1 MVAGKNPGFVGDA
14 GRIGTQRH
22 IIAARLDDAQG
33 LALLLL
39 QNVAENAALLAYEVF
54 AAGTQFVK
62 HAPGNEHGGGHLGSG
77 MAELLASVR
86 TVVLEE
92 ADILDASIVLEIED
106 ALGGQTQEVSDL
118 VVAGVPKMA
127 VVARIL
133 HQHFMRADGMHPV
146 VKTVTAATRL
156 ALNVVKR
163 CGMHHGTSGPR
174 SSACVWHCCDDLRG
188 RSRIRAKQTSGFRTW
203 RALGGIISR
212 DDPGS
217 SDGIL
222 AEFHAT
228 GEHRGRTRVNCV
240 FHYCAV
246 STATEGGRFALL

>member
-39 QNVAENAALLAYEVF
+39 QNVAEDAALLAYEVF
-54 AAGTQFVK
+54 AAGAQFVK

-77 MAELLASVR
+77 MAELLAGVR
-86 TVVLEE
+86 TVVFEE

-106 ALGGQTQEVSDL
+106 ALGGQAQKMSNFI
-118 VVAGVPKMA
+118 VAGAPEMT

-133 HQHFMRADGMHPV
+133 HQYFMRADGMHPV

-163 CGMHHGTSGPR
+163 CGMHHCTGGPR
-174 SSACVWHCCDDLRG
+174 SSAGVWHCCDDLRG
-188 RSRIRAKQTSGFRTW
+188 RRRIRAKQTSGFRTW
-203 RALGGIISR
+203 RALGGIISG

-240 FHYCAV
+240 FHREAV
-246 STATEGGRFALL
+246 STVAEDEQLALL